1 MSFANTH
8 NCKESMKTIFKILVI
23 CVITILLSYA
33 AMAEDTRGGWEP
45 KSKNKNLFTVKADRE
60 FVGAKVEI
68 LDQNEELIAAQKLVK
83 RKILIDFDDVRTGA
97 YTIRITKG
105 DRVKEYH
112 FLKK

>member
-8 NCKESMKTIFKILVI
+8 YCKESMKTIFKILVI

-33 AMAEDTRGGWEP
+33 AKAEDTRGGWEP
-45 KSKNKNLFTVKADRE
+45 KSKNKNLFTVKADKA

-68 LDQNEELIAAQKLVK
+68 LDHNDELIAAQRLVK
-83 RKILIDFDDVRTGA
+83 RKILIDFEDVRVGA

-112 FLKK
+112 FFKK